1 MKTLNCL
8 QVPNDPSCQVLLTS
22 NIMIFKSFSTLNLP
36 QYNKEFFYN
45 WENTISM
52 TGQYL
57 SATNTLNGLCKELQV
72 FFGSGEKSIS
82 FWLWSNRCC
91 GPTLFLATLAV
102 SIVLNQL
109 NIKSLLV
116 WLLLVV
122 VIISCNHS
130 AFFSAYEWQNTAL
143 LTLIAM

>member
-57 SATNTLNGLCKELQV
+57 SAANTLNGLCKELQV
-72 FFGSGEKSIS
+72 FLDQEKNRFHSDFDPIDVVVQPCFLPHWQSPLLSIS
-82 FWLWSNRCC
+82 
-91 GPTLFLATLAV
+91 
-102 SIVLNQL
+102 
-109 NIKSLLV
+109 
-116 WLLLVV
+116 
-122 VIISCNHS
+122 
-130 AFFSAYEWQNTAL
+130 
-143 LTLIAM
+143 